1 MAVGDAKAGSAAQVE
16 FSTLQRVKQSE
27 ELLAQLYVV
36 EEAPQR
42 MGRGPVQLMLAV
54 SVLSLVAFITTL
66 LLRYNT
72 FVAMFEDAQAKRSN
86 YEVMIQRRD
95 NLFGNL
101 VKLTLNHAALEHS
114 IFSPAADKRTEAVE
128 AGKGGPIGSALE
140 QLMKQGGLGKLLGD
154 GGAGKALLGGDGGFG
169 TALGRLMAI
178 VEQYPNIQ
186 SVDTYRHMMTSL
198 VDMEDRIATKRE
210 DYNAAAATYN
220 VEITK
225 WPWDYLA
232 MITGFKRVEYF
243 HEKPDG
249 DTPVITPQLFQEL
262 LPLARVQETK

>member
-1 MAVGDAKAGSAAQVE
+1 
-16 FSTLQRVKQSE
+16 
-27 ELLAQLYVV
+27 
-36 EEAPQR
+36 
-42 MGRGPVQLMLAV
+42 
-54 SVLSLVAFITTL
+54 
-66 LLRYNT
+66 
-72 FVAMFEDAQAKRSN
+72 
-86 YEVMIQRRD
+86 
-95 NLFGNL
+95 
-101 VKLTLNHAALEHS
+101 
-114 IFSPAADKRTEAVE
+114 
-128 AGKGGPIGSALE
+128 
-140 QLMKQGGLGKLLGD
+140 
-154 GGAGKALLGGDGGFG
+154 
-169 TALGRLMAI
+169 MAI

-249 DTPVITPQLFQEL
+249 DTPVITPQLIQEL